1 MTDTPSRGS
10 TLRIHDLMQLAV
22 QQVASDIHI
31 AAGERP
37 VLRVDGEIRRLEV
50 DPLLPDEAKRL
61 AYSVM
66 NEKQKT
72 IFETDMEIDFS
83 IGIKGLCRFRVN
95 VFTQSRGV
103 GMVMRQIP
111 TRVQTI
117 EELKLPQIFF
127 HIARFR
133 RGIVLVTGPTGS
145 GKSTTLA
152 ALIDVI
158 NAERAEHILTIED
171 PIEFVHAPR
180 RCIINQRE
188 VGTHTGGFAAAL
200 RSALREDP
208 DVILV
213 GELRDLETVS
223 LALTA
228 AETGHL
234 VFGTLHTNSAPE
246 TIDRLIDAYP
256 AAQQSQIRTMIST
269 SLQAVVSQALLRG
282 AQGGRVPAFEI
293 MIVTPAIRNL
303 IRENKLYQIPSIL
316 QTGQARGMQTMEVA
330 VRDLALKG
338 VITRQ
343 TAIEALNKPDLFDEP
358 GVAGKPGRPPAA
370 GGGR

>member
-1 MTDTPSRGS
+1 M
-10 TLRIHDLMQLAV
+10 TLRIHDLMNIAYKQG
-22 QQVASDIHI
+22 ASDIHVG
-31 AAGERP
+31 AGEKP
-37 VLRVDGEIRRLEV
+37 ALRIDGEIRRL
-50 DPLLPDEAKRL
+50 DHPPLSPDESRRL

-66 NEKQKT
+66 SEKQKT
-72 IFETDMEIDFS
+72 AFEQDLEIDFS

-95 VFTQSRGV
+95 VFTQAKGV
-103 GMVMRQIP
+103 GFVMRQIP
-111 TRVQTI
+111 TRVLTL
-117 EELKLPQIFF
+117 EDLKLAPVFT
-127 HIARFR
+127 HIACYR

-152 ALIDVI
+152 AIIDYI
-158 NAERAEHILTIED
+158 NKNRAEHVLTIED
-171 PIEFVHAPR
+171 PIEFVHEPQ

-188 VGTHTGGFAAAL
+188 VGTHTASFAAAL

-256 AAQQSQIRTMIST
+256 HEQQAQVRTMLST
-269 SLQAVVSQALLRG
+269 ALQAVVSQMLLKG
-282 AQGGRVPAFEI
+282 AQGGRAAAMEI
-293 MIVTPAIRNL
+293 MIVNPAIRNL
-303 IRENKLYQIPSIL
+303 IRENKLFQIPSIM
-316 QTGQARGMQTMEVA
+316 QTGVGVGMQTMEVA
-330 VRDLALKG
+330 VKDLAYAG
-338 VITRQ
+338 RITRQ
-343 TAIEALNKPDLFDEP
+343 TAIEALNKPDLFDD
-358 GVAGKPGRPPAA
+358 ARPLGATASPDK
-370 GGGR
+370 RRPR